1 MHQSSTEEEATMAQ
15 DGCESSSKASSSA
28 GSSAC
33 SSMPFRLNV
42 HAREFVPV
50 PPAAA
55 AAASPLMTAAAGYYS
70 PFLQLSGGGGGLGAD
85 WNFFAEPDP
94 TSSFL
99 PDFGHGEIAGATGIS
114 VYPNPK
120 GASPADVAQK
130 IIKQVWKP

>member
-1 MHQSSTEEEATMAQ
+1 MHQSSTEEEAMAQ

-28 GSSAC
+28 GSSSGC
-33 SSMPFRLNV
+33 SMPSFRLNV

-55 AAASPLMTAAAGYYS
+55 ASPLTAAAGYYS
-70 PFLQLSGGGGGLGAD
+70 PFLHLSGGGRGLGAD

-114 VYPNPK
+114 GYPK
-120 GASPADVAQK
+120 GASPADIAQK
-130 IIKQVWKP
+130 IIKQVRKP